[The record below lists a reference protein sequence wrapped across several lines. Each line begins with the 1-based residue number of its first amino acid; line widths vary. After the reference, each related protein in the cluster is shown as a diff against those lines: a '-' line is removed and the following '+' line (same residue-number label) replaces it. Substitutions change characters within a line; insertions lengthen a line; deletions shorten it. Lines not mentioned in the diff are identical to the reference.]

1 MDNLDYAGLL
11 PYLAHFLEI
20 ARTESLSKAS
30 VSLHLTQSA
39 LSKSLDKLEKAVG
52 MPLFE
57 RKRGSVR
64 LNSDGYILYSNLQQA
79 MGIIEGAFDQIME
92 NKRIR
97 SQQVTFCS
105 STQEYTADLLNA
117 YMEEFPD
124 VVINQSYAPP
134 NQLVS
139 QLQEEVIDFA
149 ISTVLFPVDLVSSQI
164 LYEDEVVF
172 LTTDTCSL
180 PETVSLEQL
189 TSMKWVCCSAFLD
202 SFQLLQ
208 RCSLL
213 ACTPTLAQEA
223 WTLDFILNQ
232 VKSGG
237 CVLPMPLHSAQD
249 IISITPQLRI
259 VRVKDAPLTQQTILA
274 VNDRKKLSF
283 NALAFIDCCRDYFS
297 KLGTLF

>member
-39 LSKSLDKLEKAVG
+39 MSKSLDKLEKAVG

-79 MGIIEGAFDQIME
+79 MDIIEGAFDQIME

-105 STQEYTADLLNA
+105 STQEFTADLLNA
-117 YMEEFPD
+117 YMEDFPD

-149 ISTVLFPVDLVSSQI
+149 ISTVSFPVDLVSSQL
-164 LYEDEVVF
+164 LYEDEIVF
-172 LTTDTCSL
+172 LTSTNGSL
-180 PETVSLEQL
+180 QGVVSLEQL
-189 TSMKWVCCSAFLD
+189 APMKWVCCSAFLD

-213 ACTPTLAQEA
+213 SCTPTLAQEA
-223 WTLDFILNQ
+223 WSLDFILNQ

-237 CVLPMPLHSAQD
+237 CVLPIPLHTAQG
-249 IISITPQLRI
+249 IISVTPQLRI
-259 VRVKDAPLTQQTILA
+259 LRVKGTPLTQQTILA
-274 VNDRKKLSF
+274 VNDRKKLSA
-283 NALAFIDCCRDYFS
+283 NALAFIDCCKDYFAQLR
-297 KLGTLF
+297 KG